1 MSVSLRL
8 YSRSTF
14 TLIRPVLSKIM
25 LYISAEAVK
34 QLIDST
40 MHLYIFMLVHW
51 HTKWGLGACP
61 SKELVKVLTC
71 FDYRVYGSARSLD

>member
-1 MSVSLRL
+1 MQCQSVSD
-8 YSRSTF
+8 S
-14 TLIRPVLSKIM
+14 TLIRPVLSKIV

-51 HTKWGLGACP
+51 HSKWGLGACP